1 MNTEILHLLT
11 WEDVQE
17 IWLTTDRTLHSIPEE
32 PGQWPEWAMNT
43 STRFTEALNRIRKE
57 NKTLPQVSERYK
69 TLVSAAERATGYS
82 LTSTREAINS
92 LIRSIVAY
100 RLVKEGYHYSEIGK
114 AMRRN
119 HSTISH
125 YIKKVE
131 NMLSVPNSYKR
142 EMDIFNEFVRLV
154 GD

>member
-1 MNTEILHLLT
+1 MNTEILRLLT
-11 WEDVQE
+11 WEDVLE
-17 IWLTTDRTLHSIPEE
+17 IVNEIESVFDEGDEETTKSPE
-32 PGQWPEWAMNT
+32 AYY
-43 STRFTEALNRIRKE
+43 NRVLKRLREK
-57 NKTLPQVSERYK
+57 NKVLLPLDERYR
-69 TLVSAAERATGYS
+69 TVLFAAERATGYN
-82 LTSTREAINS
+82 LTSTREAVNS

-100 RLVKEGYHYSEIGK
+100 QLVKEGYHYSEIGK
-114 AMRRN
+114 VMQRN

-125 YIKKVE
+125 YIKKVK